1 MKQLENLI
9 TKKNKNQQYPTL
21 KDLTD
26 NFLEDILKNINILS
40 GFQNEFVCCVS
51 AIVRTKQHGTIA
63 NRS

>member
-1 MKQLENLI
+1 MDTFHQWMCWGLA
-9 TKKNKNQQYPTL
+9 TTRPPAL

-26 NFLEDILKNINILS
+26 NFLEDILKNINIPS
-40 GFQNEFVCCVS
+40 GFQNEFACSVS